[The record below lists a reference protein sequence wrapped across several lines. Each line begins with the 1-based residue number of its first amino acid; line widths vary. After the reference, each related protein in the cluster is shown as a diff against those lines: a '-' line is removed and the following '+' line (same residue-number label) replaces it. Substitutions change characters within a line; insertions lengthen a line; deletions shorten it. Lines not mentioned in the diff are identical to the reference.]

1 MGIQPGYTSYR
12 TTDVFQFN
20 DIIAFSINPEGKM
33 EWSSVMR
40 KKQASED
47 DNGTY
52 SSFLTMNEKEKL
64 RFVYLDDIS
73 FSGTLNAY
81 VLNSMGKYT
90 RDILF
95 NQEDKDVMLL
105 PKLGKQV
112 SPNEIVLPS
121 YKNNALR
128 LVKLT
133 F

>member
-1 MGIQPGYTSYR
+1 
-12 TTDVFQFN
+12 VFQFN
-20 DIIAFSINPEGKM
+20 DIIAFSENPDGKM

-52 SSFLTMNEKEKL
+52 SSFLIMNEKEKL
-64 RFVYLDDIS
+64 RFIYLDDIS
-73 FSGTLNAY
+73 ASGTLNEY
-81 VLNSMGKYT
+81 VLSSMGKYT
-90 RDILF
+90 REVLF
-95 NQEDKDVMLL
+95 NQEDKDIMLL

-112 SPNEIVLPS
+112 SPSEVVIPS

-128 LVKLT
+128 LVKIS